1 MTTVIIVIHL
11 MVVLAMIGLV
21 LLQRSEGGALGIG
34 GGGGAFMTGRGAGNV
49 LTRATAVLA
58 AVFFAT
64 SIGLALIAK
73 LETRPSDILERL
85 PGQAAPAES
94 TAPAPPVSGEAP
106 ATAEELLRQLGGQ
119 PSGPQAPPAEG
130 GAGLTAPADGAAAP
144 AEPPAGATPPAPAE
158 APTPQSQPA
167 PAPQNP
173 PAAPQ

>member
-85 PGQAAPAES
+85 PGQAAPVPS

-119 PSGPQAPPAEG
+119 PSGPQTPPAESG
-130 GAGLTAPADGAAAP
+130 GAEPATPAAP
-144 AEPPAGATPPAPAE
+144 APASEAPALADPAAPAGTGPAPQTPPAPA
-158 APTPQSQPA
+158 Q
-167 PAPQNP
+167 
-173 PAAPQ
+173 